1 MPKVVS
7 TDIPAVKIIEPKRFG
22 DSRGFFVE
30 SWNRRRLLEAA
41 IDLDFVQDNESF
53 SVQAGTV
60 RGLHFQK
67 HPNAQDKLVRVLAG
81 RVVDVAVDI
90 RRGSPTYG
98 KHVAVEL
105 SAENGRQ
112 LLIPIGFAHG
122 FCTLEPNT
130 LIAYKVTAHYSPA
143 DDLGIAWNDPD
154 LAISWPVS
162 AKDALLSD
170 KDLRQPAFA
179 DLPAYFEWAP

>member
-1 MPKVVS
+1 MLKVTA
-7 TDIPAVKIIEPKRFG
+7 TDIPAVKIVEPKRFG
-22 DSRGFFVE
+22 DSRGYFVE
-30 SWNRRRLLEAA
+30 SWNRRRFSEHG

-53 SVQAGTV
+53 SAAVGTV

-67 HPNAQDKLVRVLAG
+67 HPHAQDKLVRVVAG

-90 RRGSPTYG
+90 RRGSPTFG
-98 KHVAVEL
+98 KHVMVEL

-130 LIAYKVTAHYSPA
+130 VLAYKVTAHYSPA
-143 DDLGIAWNDPD
+143 DDLGVAWDDPA
-154 LAISWPVS
+154 LAIPWPTP
-162 AKDALLSD
+162 AAEALLSD
-170 KDLRQPAFA
+170 KDLKQPAFR
-179 DLPAYFEWAP
+179 DLPTYFEWAP